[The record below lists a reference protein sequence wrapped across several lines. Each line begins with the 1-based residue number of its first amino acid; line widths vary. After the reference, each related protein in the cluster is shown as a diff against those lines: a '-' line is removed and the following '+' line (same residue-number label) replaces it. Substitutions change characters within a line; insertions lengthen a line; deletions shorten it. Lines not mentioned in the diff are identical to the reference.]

1 MVSSK
6 DVVKQALDLMPGK
19 LKEEIK
25 NNLDNTRSYTRLFV
39 KICEEIDSM
48 KVKLPKFTALKNDIL
63 KINKQTHSKTTDE
76 IKYSMPEAQSTLS
89 IKDIERWLETAKKK
103 DQLIYYTGRTL
114 DHPKS
119 VREEAVFKKARNL
132 AMDYDN
138 IPFKNKKYLYRG
150 SVKGEWGCTYT
161 NIITLVQQ
169 KVAALQRDKEWD
181 EEKKSYVPGN
191 IISYPIYNY
200 IMIKI

>member
-1 MVSSK
+1 MISSK
-6 DVVKQALDLMPGK
+6 DVMKQALNLMSGT

-25 NNLDNTRSYTRLFV
+25 DNLENSRSYTRLFV
-39 KICEEIDSM
+39 KISEEIDSM
-48 KVKLPKFTALKNDIL
+48 KVKLPIFTTLKNDIL
-63 KINKQTHSKTTDE
+63 EINKKARSKITEE
-76 IKYSMPEAQSTLS
+76 IKYYVPKSQSTLS
-89 IKDIERWLETAKKK
+89 VKDIESWVKTANKN

-119 VREEAVFKKARNL
+119 VKEEAVFRKARNL

-138 IPFKNKKYLYRG
+138 IPFKNKKYQYRG
-150 SVKGEWGCTYT
+150 SIRGEWGCNYKD
-161 NIITLVQQ
+161 IITLVQK
-169 KVAALQRDKEWD
+169 KVANLQRDTVWD

>member
-1 MVSSK
+1 MVM
-6 DVVKQALDLMPGK
+6 KQALDLMSGT

-25 NNLDNTRSYTRLFV
+25 NNLENPKSYTRIFV

-48 KVKLPKFTALKNDIL
+48 KVKIPKFTTLKNDIL
-63 KINKQTHSKTTDE
+63 KINKETHSKITE
-76 IKYSMPEAQSTLS
+76 QIKYSIPEAQSTLS
-89 IKDIERWLETAKKK
+89 VKDIERWLERAKKN

-119 VREEAVFKKARNL
+119 VKEEAVFRKARNL

-138 IPFKNKKYLYRG
+138 VPFKNKKYQYRG
-150 SVKGEWGCTYT
+150 SIRGEWGCNYKD
-161 NIITLVQQ
+161 IITLVQK
-169 KVAALQRDKEWD
+169 KVANLQRDEIWD
-181 EEKKSYVPGN
+181 EEKKSYVSGN